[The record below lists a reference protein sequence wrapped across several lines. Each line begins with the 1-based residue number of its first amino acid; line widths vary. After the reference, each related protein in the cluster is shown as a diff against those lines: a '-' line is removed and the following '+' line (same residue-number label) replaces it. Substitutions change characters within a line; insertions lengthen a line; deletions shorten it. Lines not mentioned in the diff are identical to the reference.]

1 MAERRSL
8 LNENPWAISCH
19 RLGSHGQR
27 LRGRL
32 FAVRVVCRVAV
43 QCMVSACATV
53 GVAWPLHVVFHVIVA
68 MVIACATGCIL
79 FAGPLQYLVCLDS
92 TDLSGESG

>member
-1 MAERRSL
+1 
-8 LNENPWAISCH
+8 
-19 RLGSHGQR
+19 
-27 LRGRL
+27 
-32 FAVRVVCRVAV
+32 
-43 QCMVSACATV
+43 MVSACATV

>member
-1 MAERRSL
+1 
-8 LNENPWAISCH
+8 
-19 RLGSHGQR
+19 
-27 LRGRL
+27 
-32 FAVRVVCRVAV
+32 
-43 QCMVSACATV
+43 MVSACATV

-92 TDLSGESG
+92 TDVSQGESEYAQTSWVSLGNMIGGLVYT